1 MGFGIPRADWLR
13 TEMKELVIDTLTDT
27 TASQRGWL
35 DLVQVKRVLDIHM
48 SGQDKDNLIWPM
60 LMLELWAR
68 TWLD

>member
-13 TEMKELVIDTLTDT
+13 VGMRELVIDTLMDS
-27 TASQRGWL
+27 TATNRGWFNPTEVKK
-35 DLVQVKRVLDIHM
+35 LVELHM
-48 SGQDKDNLIWPM
+48 SGQDRDNLIWPM